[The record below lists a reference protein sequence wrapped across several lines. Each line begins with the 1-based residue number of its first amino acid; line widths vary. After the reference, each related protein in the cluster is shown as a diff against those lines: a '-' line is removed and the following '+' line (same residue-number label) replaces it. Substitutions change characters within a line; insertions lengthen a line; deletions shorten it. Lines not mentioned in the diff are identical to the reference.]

1 MMQRRLWHSVL
12 TLPVL
17 LLCAA
22 AAGAQGQAVRA
33 PTPPVQYELR
43 FDKPNSHLLDI
54 TIRAAG
60 LRGPAV
66 EFAMPA
72 WAPGSYNI
80 NDYAKMVEQFSA
92 AGPDGKPLE
101 WRKTDK
107 QTWRIELGAA
117 REVAV
122 RYKLYGNTLSNHWVQ
137 YNDRH
142 AFISGPAAWMY
153 LVGGKQR
160 QVLLKIDTPAGWK
173 VATGMESTATPN
185 IYRAPDY
192 DWLIDSP
199 IEISDFATQSFT
211 HGGATYHVVV
221 HDVMNKAD
229 FSQVTR
235 DIEKIVAATVPW
247 FAGTEPDGRAVPFD
261 DFWFLFHIWPGT
273 GGGLEHLNS
282 TQINYSTPW
291 DAEGVAGRYGTDY
304 QLKMFVISHEF
315 YHVWNVKRLRPRQL
329 GPFDYA
335 REVHTPSLWISE
347 GLTSYYGQMALVR
360 AGLVIPQEYLDSI
373 AYLLT
378 EFENAP
384 GRKER
389 SIEDTSWDTWFD
401 SRPPGD
407 TNLQNTNYSYYDG
420 GQIIGHVLDFAI
432 RQATG
437 NQKSLD
443 DWMRLLYRRHSLP
456 RPGFTPEEAMRAASE
471 VAGRDISDLFRRYV
485 SGKEVPDYA
494 AYFAYAGI
502 EAQKTVNP
510 ERAWLGASLGA
521 DANGNALVS
530 NVLSGGPAMEAG
542 IDRNDVITELDGK
555 PVKLDQLLRALAAK
569 KPGEIVRLKLWHLR
583 EVRTVEA
590 ILAADP
596 TFTYSLKPMAN
607 PSEQQKRIYQSW
619 LGIP

>member
-1 MMQRRLWHSVL
+1 MKQRRPPYFAL
-12 TLPVL
+12 TLSIL

-22 AAGAQGQAVRA
+22 VGDGHGQAATAA
-33 PTPPVQYELR
+33 PAPPVKYELR

-54 TIRAAG
+54 TMHAAG

-72 WAPGSYNI
+72 WAPGSYGI

-92 AGPDGKPLE
+92 AAPDGQPLP

-107 QTWRIELGAA
+107 QTWRIELGRA
-117 REVAV
+117 REVIV

-137 YNDRH
+137 YNSQH

-153 LVGGKQR
+153 LVGGKER
-160 QVLLKIDTPAGWK
+160 PVVLTIDVPAGWK
-173 VATGMESTATPN
+173 VATGMRSTAPN
-185 IYRAPDY
+185 TYAAADY

-199 IEISDFATQSFT
+199 IEISDFALQSFT
-211 HGGATYHVVV
+211 HAGATYHVVV
-221 HDVMNKAD
+221 HDVINKAD
-229 FSQVTR
+229 FSKVTR

-247 FAGTEPDGRAVPFD
+247 FAGVEPGGRAVPFED
-261 DFWFLFHIWPGT
+261 YWFLFHIWPRT

-291 DAEGVAGRYGTDY
+291 DAEGFAGRFGTDY

-315 YHVWNVKRLRPRQL
+315 YHAWNVKRLRPRPL

-347 GLTSYYGQMALVR
+347 GLTSYYGQLALVR
-360 AGLVIPQEYLDSI
+360 AGLVKPQEYLDSI
-373 AYLLT
+373 ASLLT
-378 EFENAP
+378 EFESLP

-389 SIEDTSWDTWFD
+389 SIEDASWDTWFT

-420 GQIIGHVLDFAI
+420 GQIVGHVLDFAI
-432 RQATG
+432 RHATG

-443 DWMRLLYRRHSLP
+443 DWMRLLYRRHALP
-456 RPGFTPEEAMRAASE
+456 RPGFLPEEAVRAASE
-471 VAGRDISDLFRRYV
+471 VAGRDMSDLFRRYI
-485 SGKEVPDYA
+485 SRKEVPDYP
-494 AYFAYAGI
+494 AYFAHAGI
-502 EAQKTVNP
+502 EVQKTP
-510 ERAWLGASLGA
+510 QSGRAWLGVALSA
-521 DANGNALVS
+521 DSNGNTLVT
-530 NVLSGGPAMEAG
+530 NVLPGGPALEAG
-542 IDRNDVITELDGK
+542 LDRDDVITEADGK
-555 PVKLDQLLRALAAK
+555 PVKFDQFMRALAAK
-569 KPGEIVRLKLWHLR
+569 KPGERIQLKVWHLR
-583 EVRTVEA
+583 EVRTVEVT
-590 ILAADP
+590 LGADP
-596 TFTYSLKPMAN
+596 TFTYALKPMAS
-607 PSEQQKRIYQSW
+607 PSAEQKLIYESW